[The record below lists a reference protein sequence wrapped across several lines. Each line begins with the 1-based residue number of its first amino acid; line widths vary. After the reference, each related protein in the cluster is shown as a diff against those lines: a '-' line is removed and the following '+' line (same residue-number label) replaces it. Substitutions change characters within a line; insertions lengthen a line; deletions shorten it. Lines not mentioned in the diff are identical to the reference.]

1 MASTHDYVK
10 DSRNDNIKIYINGE
24 YYRRSEAKISVFDSG
39 FLLGDGVW
47 EGIRLHNNKLIHLET
62 HIDRLFTGAKSIA
75 MEIHLSKEEIIN
87 AIWSTLKENNM
98 KSDTHIRL
106 IVSRGIKSTPYQHPK
121 VTISTPTIVII
132 PEYKK
137 PNKDVIDKGIRLV
150 SVQTRRD
157 SAVQDPKINSLSKM
171 NCISACIEAE
181 SLGAEEGLMFDPHGF
196 VSTCNSTNFFIVV
209 NNDIWT
215 STGEYCL
222 NGVTRG
228 TIINLC
234 KENNMTVYEKNFLIQ
249 DVYNAD
255 EAFVTGTFADVV
267 KDSPAEDAGMQEG
280 DVIVEFNG
288 KPIANTANLKNVVSL
303 TAPESTNRVKVIR
316 NGSPKTVKVTLQ
328 ELPENPQQYA
338 IRQRNESNE
347 FGLELKKITDSLKE
361 KYQIEEEEALVVTR
375 IDPNGEAYGKGIREG
390 DIIKRIGTERVR
402 SLKDYNRLLE
412 KAKVKGT
419 VLVLVKKPGGSSRYY
434 TLSYQ

>member
-10 DSRNDNIKIYINGE
+10 DIRNEDIKIYINGE
-24 YYRRSEAKISVFDSG
+24 YHHRSEAKISVFDSG

-47 EGIRLHNNKLIHLET
+47 EGIRLHNNKLIHLEH
-62 HIDRLFTGAKSIA
+62 HIDRLYDGAKSIA
-75 MEIHLSKEEIIN
+75 MDIHLSKKEIIN
-87 AIWSTLKENNM
+87 AIWSTLNENNM
-98 KSDTHIRL
+98 STDTHIRL

-132 PEYKK
+132 PEYKR

-181 SLGAEEGLMFDPHGF
+181 NLGAEEGLMLDPHGF

-209 NNDIWT
+209 NNEIWT

-228 TIINLC
+228 AIISLC
-234 KENNMTVYEKNFLIQ
+234 KENNISVYEKNFLIQ

-255 EAFVTGTFADVV
+255 EAFVTGTFAGVIPVV
-267 KDSPAEDAGMQEG
+267 EIDGRRMNKGYLTNELQ
-280 DVIVEFNG
+280 NLY
-288 KPIANTANLKNVVSL
+288 ANDIKNL
-303 TAPESTNRVKVIR
+303 T
-316 NGSPKTVKVTLQ
+316 
-328 ELPENPQQYA
+328 
-338 IRQRNESNE
+338 
-347 FGLELKKITDSLKE
+347 
-361 KYQIEEEEALVVTR
+361 
-375 IDPNGEAYGKGIREG
+375 
-390 DIIKRIGTERVR
+390 
-402 SLKDYNRLLE
+402 
-412 KAKVKGT
+412 
-419 VLVLVKKPGGSSRYY
+419 
-434 TLSYQ
+434 

>member
-24 YYRRSEAKISVFDSG
+24 YYHRSEAKISVFDSG

-47 EGIRLHNNKLIHLET
+47 EGIRLNNNKLIHLET
-62 HIDRLFTGAKSIA
+62 HIDRLFVGAKSIA

-98 KSDTHIRL
+98 SSDTHIRL

-121 VTISTPTIVII
+121 VTISPPTIVII
-132 PEYKK
+132 PEYKR

-181 SLGAEEGLMFDPHGF
+181 NLGAEEGLMLDPHGF

-209 NNDIWT
+209 NNEIWT

-228 TIINLC
+228 AIISLC
-234 KENNMTVYEKNFLIQ
+234 KENNITVYEKNFLIH
-249 DVYNAD
+249 DVYNAN
-255 EAFVTGTFADVV
+255 EAFVTGTFAGVIPVV
-267 KDSPAEDAGMQEG
+267 EIDGRIMSKGYLTNELQ
-280 DVIVEFNG
+280 NLY
-288 KPIANTANLKNVVSL
+288 ANDIKNL
-303 TAPESTNRVKVIR
+303 
-316 NGSPKTVKVTLQ
+316 
-328 ELPENPQQYA
+328 
-338 IRQRNESNE
+338 
-347 FGLELKKITDSLKE
+347 F
-361 KYQIEEEEALVVTR
+361 
-375 IDPNGEAYGKGIREG
+375 
-390 DIIKRIGTERVR
+390 
-402 SLKDYNRLLE
+402 
-412 KAKVKGT
+412 
-419 VLVLVKKPGGSSRYY
+419 
-434 TLSYQ
+434 

>member
-1 MASTHDYVK
+1 MVSTHDYVK

-24 YYRRSEAKISVFDSG
+24 YYHRSEAKISVFDSG

-47 EGIRLHNNKLIHLET
+47 EGIRLNNNKLIHLET
-62 HIDRLFTGAKSIA
+62 HIDRLFVGAKSIA

-98 KSDTHIRL
+98 SSDTHIRL

-121 VTISTPTIVII
+121 VTISPPTIVII
-132 PEYKK
+132 PEYKR

-181 SLGAEEGLMFDPHGF
+181 NLGAEEGLMLDPHGF

-209 NNDIWT
+209 NNEIWT

-228 TIINLC
+228 AIISLC
-234 KENNMTVYEKNFLIQ
+234 KENNITVYEKNFLIH
-249 DVYNAD
+249 DVYNAN
-255 EAFVTGTFADVV
+255 EAFVTGTFAGVIPVV
-267 KDSPAEDAGMQEG
+267 EIDGRIMSKGYLTNELQ
-280 DVIVEFNG
+280 NLY
-288 KPIANTANLKNVVSL
+288 ANDIKNLS
-303 TAPESTNRVKVIR
+303 
-316 NGSPKTVKVTLQ
+316 
-328 ELPENPQQYA
+328 
-338 IRQRNESNE
+338 
-347 FGLELKKITDSLKE
+347 
-361 KYQIEEEEALVVTR
+361 
-375 IDPNGEAYGKGIREG
+375 
-390 DIIKRIGTERVR
+390 
-402 SLKDYNRLLE
+402 
-412 KAKVKGT
+412 
-419 VLVLVKKPGGSSRYY
+419 
-434 TLSYQ
+434 

>member
-24 YYRRSEAKISVFDSG
+24 YYHRSEAKISVFDSG

-62 HIDRLFTGAKSIA
+62 HIDRLFVGAKSIA

-98 KSDTHIRL
+98 RSDTHIRL

-171 NCISACIEAE
+171 NCISACIEAD
-181 SLGAEEGLMFDPHGF
+181 SLGAEEGLMFDPHVF

-234 KENNMTVYEKNFLIQ
+234 KENNITVYEKNFLIQ

-255 EAFVTGTFADVV
+255 EAFVTGTFA
-267 KDSPAEDAGMQEG
+267 G
-280 DVIVEFNG
+280 VIPVIEIDG
-288 KPIANTANLKNVVSL
+288 RIMSKGYLTKELQSLYANDIKNLS
-303 TAPESTNRVKVIR
+303 
-316 NGSPKTVKVTLQ
+316 
-328 ELPENPQQYA
+328 
-338 IRQRNESNE
+338 
-347 FGLELKKITDSLKE
+347 
-361 KYQIEEEEALVVTR
+361 
-375 IDPNGEAYGKGIREG
+375 
-390 DIIKRIGTERVR
+390 
-402 SLKDYNRLLE
+402 
-412 KAKVKGT
+412 
-419 VLVLVKKPGGSSRYY
+419 
-434 TLSYQ
+434 